1 MGFFIIVACRVR
13 TGGRI
18 FVFFT
23 KIKDFEK
30 FYRSS
35 SLFDEWGDDFMIKAL
50 GRRIFF
56 VISRI
61 ITRFRSPKKKVKEVV
76 NVKYSIYKKAG

>member
-1 MGFFIIVACRVR
+1 
-13 TGGRI
+13 
-18 FVFFT
+18 
-23 KIKDFEK
+23 
-30 FYRSS
+30 
-35 SLFDEWGDDFMIKAL
+35 MIKAL